1 MKLYWNLVLQ
11 CAGRGQSLPH
21 AKVVLQESAQSECG
35 GVLVAAAL
43 LRAVARLWE
52 GDWDPVGCT
61 RNGVVWKTPDYPAA
75 AETGTIPVHR
85 LKEPC
90 SVFPHALCLA

>member
-1 MKLYWNLVLQ
+1 MLEEVSHCHMPKWSFRNQ
-11 CAGRGQSLPH
+11 R
-21 AKVVLQESAQSECG
+21 SECG